1 METMKVND
9 YGMLCTEMYEC
20 LHAQAPSDELAF
32 YLSYATK
39 GARILEALCGSGRFL
54 VPFLER
60 GYAIEGLDAS
70 PEMLAK
76 LKAKAPQ
83 AVVYEADLTTYTSE
97 ARYDYIFVSSGS
109 MSLFTDGAV
118 CLKVLRTLKELL
130 APSGVLVFAV
140 DTVAN
145 RCVDDVSYQVTA
157 EVPLAKDKRLVLKS
171 KNRYDVATQTQFS
184 PGIYEL
190 YAGDTLLQTET
201 MDFQTH
207 LYAYG
212 EMEPHLQILGFT
224 DVYTYTDFE
233 KTPATDD
240 GAEMFLFECRC

>member
-1 METMKVND
+1 MGLMKVND
-9 YGMLCTEMYEC
+9 YGTLCTEMYEY

-54 VPFLER
+54 VPFLAR

-70 PEMLAK
+70 PDMLDK
-76 LKAKAPQ
+76 LRAKAPH
-83 AVVYEADLTTYTSE
+83 AVVYEADLTTYTGE

-109 MSLFTDGAV
+109 VSLFTDEAV
-118 CLKVLRTLKELL
+118 CLKVLRTLKGLL

-145 RCVDDVSYQVTA
+145 RCADDVSYQLTA
-157 EVPLAKDKRLVLKS
+157 EVPLATGKRLVLKS
-171 KNRYDVATQTQFS
+171 KNRYDAATQTQFS

-190 YAGDTLLQTET
+190 YEGDTLLQTET

-207 LYAYG
+207 LYTFG
-212 EMEPHLQILGFT
+212 EMERHLQALGFT
-224 DVYTYTDFE
+224 DVHTYADFE

-240 GAEMFLFECRC
+240 GAEMFLFECRL

>member
-1 METMKVND
+1 MGLMKVND
-9 YGMLCTEMYEC
+9 YGTLCTEMYEY

-54 VPFLER
+54 VPFLAR

-70 PEMLAK
+70 PDMLDK
-76 LKAKAPQ
+76 LRAKAPH
-83 AVVYEADLTTYTSE
+83 AVVYEADLTTYTGE

-109 MSLFTDGAV
+109 VSLFTDEAV
-118 CLKVLRTLKELL
+118 CLKVLRTLKGLL

-145 RCVDDVSYQVTA
+145 RCADDVSYQVTA
-157 EVPLAKDKRLVLKS
+157 EVPLATGKRLVLKS
-171 KNRYDVATQTQFS
+171 KNRYDAATQTQFS

-190 YAGDTLLQTET
+190 YEGDTLLQTET

-207 LYAYG
+207 LYTFG
-212 EMEPHLQILGFT
+212 EMERHLQALGFT
-224 DVYTYTDFE
+224 DVHTYADFE

-240 GAEMFLFECRC
+240 GAEMFLFECRL